1 MISSSQSAFVKG
13 RLLVENVL
21 LSSEMVQ
28 GFDSNNSSPQW
39 LLKIDIRKAFDLE
52 EEDFIILLLQAAE
65 FP

>member
-21 LSSEMVQ
+21 LASKMVQ
-28 GFDSNNSSPQW
+28 GFGSNNSSPQG